1 LHDAIIGE
9 RLGLPSVGIMTS
21 NFVSAAEL
29 MARTLGAEPFAFV
42 VIDHPISSAAP
53 EALEARARR
62 AAAQSMALLC
72 GTAGEVA
79 AG

>member
-29 MARTLGAEPFAFV
+29 MARALGAEGTRFV
-42 VIDHPISSAAP
+42 VIDHPISSATP
-53 EALEARARR
+53 EDLAARARK
-62 AAAQSMALLC
+62 A
-72 GTAGEVA
+72 VA
-79 AG
+79 ESVEILRGSQR